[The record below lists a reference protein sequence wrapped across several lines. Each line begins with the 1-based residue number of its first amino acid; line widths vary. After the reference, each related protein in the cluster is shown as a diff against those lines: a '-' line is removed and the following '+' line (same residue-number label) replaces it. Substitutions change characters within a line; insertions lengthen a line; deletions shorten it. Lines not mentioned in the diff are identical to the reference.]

1 MAAKVNWNYVTVTL
15 CISRQ
20 KAADRNQHEE
30 EEEQQQQQ
38 QQRHEVSA

>member
-1 MAAKVNWNYVTVTL
+1 MAAKVYWHRYGTKL
-15 CISRQ
+15 RQ

-38 QQRHEVSA
+38 QRHEVSV

>member
-1 MAAKVNWNYVTVTL
+1 MEQNYVTVTL

-30 EEEQQQQQ
+30 EEEEQQQ
-38 QQRHEVSA
+38 QQRHEVSV